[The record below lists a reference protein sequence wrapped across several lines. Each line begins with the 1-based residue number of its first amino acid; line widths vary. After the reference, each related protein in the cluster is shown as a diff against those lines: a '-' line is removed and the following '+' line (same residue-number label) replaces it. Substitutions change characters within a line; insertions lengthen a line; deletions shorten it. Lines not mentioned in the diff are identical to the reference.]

1 MGQLVINISPKKHY
15 PQNKDIRQLLTYVA
29 GHSKTKKFKAAYSN
43 GYGVS
48 ADYKKA
54 YQQIIKV
61 QKYYKK
67 DSKRRMYHMVISF
80 PSQYK
85 CDLPCTIKIAKVIA
99 KIIFKDYQIFYG
111 IHTDTNNLHIHFA
124 INAVNYRT
132 GKKFHTSKADLAQ
145 MRADILNLVNKIH
158 RKYSRPYQHEDLT
171 L

>member
-48 ADYKKA
+48 ADYKK
-54 YQQIIKV
+54 
-61 QKYYKK
+61 

-99 KIIFKDYQIFYG
+99 KNIFKDYQIFYG

>member
-80 PSQYK
+80 A
-85 CDLPCTIKIAKVIA
+85 IVIM
-99 KIIFKDYQIFYG
+99 
-111 IHTDTNNLHIHFA
+111 
-124 INAVNYRT
+124 
-132 GKKFHTSKADLAQ
+132 KF
-145 MRADILNLVNKIH
+145 
-158 RKYSRPYQHEDLT
+158 
-171 L
+171 

>member
-99 KIIFKDYQIFYG
+99 KNIFKDYQIFYG
-111 IHTDTNNLHIHFA
+111 IHTDTNNLH
-124 INAVNYRT
+124 RT

-158 RKYSRPYQHEDLT
+158 RKYSRPYQHED
-171 L
+171 